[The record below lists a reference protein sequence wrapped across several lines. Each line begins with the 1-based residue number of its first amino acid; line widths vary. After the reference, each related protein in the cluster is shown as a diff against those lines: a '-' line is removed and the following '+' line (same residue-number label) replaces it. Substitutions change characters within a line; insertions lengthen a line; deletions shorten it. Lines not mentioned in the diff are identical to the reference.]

1 MGAVHFSLD
10 MELIAALKKS
20 VQLDVFCETGTFEGD
35 TASDVAERF
44 ARVYTVEL
52 SEQLYDRA
60 VARLQPFSN
69 IEVIHDESA
78 AALTRLRDALSEQSV
93 LYWLDAHWCVAEDT
107 AGEMSQC
114 PLLDELDAIGTLNAK
129 SVILID
135 DARLFLAPPL
145 APHEISAWPS
155 FDQVSLRLRSLS
167 STHKLMVINDVIIF
181 FPPEAEGDIL
191 AYGQAHGT
199 DWLQVHHFYK
209 THQTLHQDL
218 VMKEKVINEQ
228 TSAVDGL
235 SRELNLVR
243 SDLER
248 VTSENQRL
256 GSELRQNE
264 LSADAFRETMERF
277 RELDERRDTMLNR
290 ILLDRDNL
298 IAENARL
305 RTTPSGVFSKGLPR
319 LRRVARVS
327 ASPINRVVRRTK
339 SILQPRLG
347 NLNQYAPRPMQIETT
362 WPTLHNPEKCPK
374 ISVVTP
380 SYQQADYIERTI
392 RSVTDQGYPNL
403 ELFVQDGGS
412 KDYTV
417 QVLEENDH
425 LLTGWVSERD
435 TGQSQAI
442 NRGFSRTTGD
452 IMAWLNSDDLLLPG
466 SLNTVAEF
474 FSKNPEIDVVYGNR
488 LLIDEQDR
496 EIGRWIMPGHDG
508 DVLSW
513 VDYVPQETMFWRR
526 SAWEKAGGQIDESF
540 RFAMDWDLIIRFR
553 ESGAR
558 FAHIPR
564 FLGAFRIHEHQKTSA
579 AINDIGFAEMN
590 RIRERVL
597 GYVPDRAQIHKN
609 IASFMMKHLL
619 TDLKFRIKSRMST
632 PRNAK

>member
-1 MGAVHFSLD
+1 
-10 MELIAALKKS
+10 
-20 VQLDVFCETGTFEGD
+20 
-35 TASDVAERF
+35 
-44 ARVYTVEL
+44 
-52 SEQLYDRA
+52 
-60 VARLQPFSN
+60 
-69 IEVIHDESA
+69 
-78 AALTRLRDALSEQSV
+78 
-93 LYWLDAHWCVAEDT
+93 
-107 AGEMSQC
+107 MSQC

-135 DARLFLAPPL
+135 DARLFLGPPL

-155 FDQVSLRLRSLS
+155 FDQVSVRLRSLS
-167 STHKLMVINDVIIF
+167 STHKLMVINDVIMF
-181 FPPEAEGDIL
+181 FPPEAEGDIV
-191 AYGQAHGT
+191 AYGQANGT

-209 THQTLHQDL
+209 THQTLHDDL
-218 VMKEKVINEQ
+218 LMKENVINEQ
-228 TSAVDGL
+228 TAAVERL
-235 SRELNLVR
+235 SSELVTVR
-243 SDLER
+243 SVLER
-248 VTSENQRL
+248 VKLVNQQLR
-256 GSELRQNE
+256 SELKNKALVAGNISDTIDR
-264 LSADAFRETMERF
+264 LK
-277 RELDERRDTMLNR
+277 ELDERRDTAFYR
-290 ILLDRDNL
+290 IIADREDL
-298 IAENARL
+298 IAKNDRSRL
-305 RTTPSGVFSKGLPR
+305 TSLGILAKGLPR
-319 LRRVARVS
+319 LRKVARVS
-327 ASPINRVVRRTK
+327 VSPIRRVMHRTK
-339 SILQPRLG
+339 LILQPRLG
-347 NLNQYAPRPMQIETT
+347 NLNQYAPRPMQTETT
-362 WPTLHNPEKCPK
+362 WPRLSNPEQCPK

-380 SYQQADYIERTI
+380 SYQQADYIGRTI

-412 KDYTV
+412 KDHTV

-474 FSKNPEIDVVYGNR
+474 FSKHQEIDVVYGNR

-558 FAHIPR
+558 FVHIPR

-579 AINDIGFAEMN
+579 AINNIGFAEMN

-597 GYVPDRAQIHKN
+597 GYVPDSAEIRKN
-609 IASFMMKHLL
+609 IAKFMAKHILL
-619 TDLKFRIKSRMST
+619 DLKLRIKR
-632 PRNAK
+632 RLFGFIK